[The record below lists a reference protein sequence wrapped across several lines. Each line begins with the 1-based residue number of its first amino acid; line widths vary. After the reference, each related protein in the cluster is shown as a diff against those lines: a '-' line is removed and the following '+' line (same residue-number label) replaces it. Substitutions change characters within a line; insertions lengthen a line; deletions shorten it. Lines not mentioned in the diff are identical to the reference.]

1 MDIKGYILFGGGLL
15 IVLVLLHG
23 LYSAWRSRHARASSK
38 HYRQPEQTNLELGGA
53 APPILMRSVESGV
66 GSNIASGV
74 GSGAEGGVEGSA
86 GSGAESGMAG
96 SVDSGL
102 EDGTEDR
109 EHGQSWQPETASAQH
124 EPQVGMAAPMPQET
138 PARADYTEFQGERS
152 RRVVIPGKRTEP
164 TVPLNSRPIENG
176 MAAQQRE
183 REPEPTDGLKDLVV
197 IWVLARPGSTLR
209 GRGLIEAFTA
219 NNLEYVG
226 NVFSKLDPNTGAE
239 RYQVAN
245 GIEPGTFDL
254 SNVDE
259 LSTPRI
265 VLLLRFNPYNDPAE
279 AFEDMLAVAQD
290 VADSLNGELK
300 DEHMSNMSI
309 QTIEH
314 CRQRIREYKRMSIRT

>member
-23 LYSAWRSRHARASSK
+23 LYSAWRSRHARANSQ

-53 APPILMRSVESGV
+53 APPILMRSVESSVGGSV
-66 GSNIASGV
+66 GSSVGSSVESSVERSVESGV
-74 GSGAEGGVEGSA
+74 ESSA
-86 GSGAESGMAG
+86 
-96 SVDSGL
+96 DSGF
-102 EDGTEDR
+102 ESADDR
-109 EHGQSWQPETASAQH
+109 EQGQHWQPETARAEH
-124 EPQVGMAAPMPQET
+124 EPQIGTAAPMPQET

-164 TVPLNSRPIENG
+164 TVPLNSRPIENNG

-183 REPEPTDGLKDLVV
+183 PEPADGLKDLVV